1 MRSLLQRKEDGQCYL
16 CLHLMDDA
24 YRKGTVEH
32 HIYEGTGR
40 RKLSE
45 QYGMKVYLCP
55 GHHNMSNE
63 SVHMN
68 PNGPADT
75 FLKRRGQQAF
85 EKEFPELGREGF
97 RQIFGR
103 SYL

>member
-24 YRKGTVEH
+24 SRKGTVEH

-45 QYGMKVYLCP
+45 QYGMKA
-55 GHHNMSNE
+55 E
-63 SVHMN
+63 
-68 PNGPADT
+68 D
-75 FLKRRGQQAF
+75 LKKYIEVAVV
-85 EKEFPELGREGF
+85 KEQIIRSKVIAVVVDNATAIKTEAKKKSKKDEETEEGAAE
-97 RQIFGR
+97 
-103 SYL
+103 